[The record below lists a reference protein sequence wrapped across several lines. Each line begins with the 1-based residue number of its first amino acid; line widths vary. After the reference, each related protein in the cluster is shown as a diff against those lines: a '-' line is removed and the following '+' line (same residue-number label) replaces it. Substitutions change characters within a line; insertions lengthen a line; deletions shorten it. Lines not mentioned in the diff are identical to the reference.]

1 MTARVLSGAF
11 NLPWHRILGA
21 GGAIKLRGDA
31 ALEQRFRLE
40 SEGVKFRGRRV
51 DLKNFEFK
59 FASKPL
65 VKKKARKKAKVGRP
79 A

>member
-1 MTARVLSGAF
+1 MTARVLGGAF

-31 ALEQRFRLE
+31 AMEQRFRLE

-51 DLKNFEFK
+51 DMKNFEFK
-59 FASKPL
+59 FKNRKAETTKSKSERL
-65 VKKKARKKAKVGRP
+65 V
-79 A
+79 